1 MIIGESFTYS
11 YSFKLLP
18 ARKYCKSWNFYMSY
32 YLVKF
37 DYFIWVSKSINTVGL
52 IVIVQLIGW
61 NILNH
66 ECTHF
71 SRS

>member
-18 ARKYCKSWNFYMSY
+18 ARKYCKLWNFYMSY

-37 DYFIWVSKSINTVGL
+37 DYFIWVSKNINTVSL
-52 IVIVQLIGW
+52 IAIAQ
-61 NILNH
+61 
-66 ECTHF
+66 
-71 SRS
+71 